1 MDKIVL
7 QSNAKINLGLDLLNK
22 REDGY
27 HEIRSIFQEV
37 DWGDEISLSLTGAG
51 INFSANVEALSNKN
65 NLCYKAADLMMSRM
79 NCGIDIQL
87 IKNIPWGAGLGGGSS
102 NAASVIMGINRLCKL
117 GLKDSEMAEIGAILG
132 SDVPFFI
139 YGKTAHIGGRGERVT
154 PIRNQSPFNRVL
166 IVVPDIHLSTKMM
179 YGKTKKILTRGKKS
193 FILYPSFAE
202 HLLLSGMS
210 GLKNDFEEIAIQEYP
225 ELEDIKSDLIDT
237 GCKLSMMTGSGSAFF
252 GLYKDEI
259 KLSERLKKY
268 RIIQTKL
275 VI

>member
-1 MDKIVL
+1 MDKIIL

-22 REDGY
+22 RKDGY

-37 DWGDEISLSLTGAG
+37 DWGDEISLSLTGSG
-51 INFSANVEALSNKN
+51 INFSANVEGLSNSD

-102 NAASVIMGINRLCKL
+102 NAASVIMGINQLCEL

-139 YGKTAHIGGRGERVT
+139 YGKTAHIGGRGEKVT

-166 IVVPDIHLSTKMM
+166 IVVPGIHLSTKMM